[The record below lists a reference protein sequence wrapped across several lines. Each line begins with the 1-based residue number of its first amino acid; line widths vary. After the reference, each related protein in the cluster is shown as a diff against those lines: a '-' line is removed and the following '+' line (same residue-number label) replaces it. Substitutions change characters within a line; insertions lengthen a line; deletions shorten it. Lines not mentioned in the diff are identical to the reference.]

1 MLGDE
6 GPGMEVEPIPAGW
19 GVSTVPSSL
28 HPRLFLWEHK
38 CLVSGELTGEETKDA
53 EGQM

>member
-6 GPGMEVEPIPAGW
+6 GPGMEVEPSTCRLW
-19 GVSTVPSSL
+19 GVLGTL
-28 HPRLFLWEHK
+28 HSAPRLFLWEHK
-38 CLVSGELTGEETKDA
+38 CLVSRELTGEETKDA